1 LDAKTD
7 DYPETSSG
15 APGNSAPGR
24 PATPVKRARPWK
36 RNLLIGL
43 LVAVI
48 AALGGREAYIRYI
61 FVYEY
66 DARIAGTLITIS
78 SRVAGWVTKIP
89 VSEGDTVTKNQTLI
103 SIDDRDSVLMVGQYQ
118 AQHRALQAERTRLRA
133 ERNLIDKQTKSRY
146 VTQRSVL
153 NAAQA
158 EVQSY
163 KPQLD
168 LAISE
173 LTRAQKLYKRKVIP
187 KQFLDKAV
195 AAELKLQSMMI
206 MAQARHTASEAKL
219 AESEADRAELKVL
232 DGRLGIIRA
241 QIEELAIKIEQQK
254 LDVSDRT
261 IKSAIPGVVDRTFT
275 DVGEYVM
282 PGQRLLL
289 IHDPSKVWV
298 DANIKET
305 QIRKIKIGQ
314 KVKVTIDAYPE
325 KEFAGK
331 VFAIGNAATSEFAL
345 LPTPNPS
352 GNFTKITQRLRVR
365 IRVEGTEKLLRPGM
379 MAEIY
384 IDIGK
389 K

>member
-1 LDAKTD
+1 MDAKTD

-15 APGNSAPGR
+15 AAQIPTTGE
-24 PATPVKRARPWK
+24 PATPTKRARPWK
-36 RNLLIGL
+36 RYL
-43 LVAVI
+43 LVSLLAAFI

-66 DARIAGTLITIS
+66 DARVAGTLITIS
-78 SRVAGWVTKIP
+78 SRVAGWVTKVP
-89 VSEGDTVTKNQTLI
+89 VSEGDEVAKGQTLI
-103 SIDDRDSVLMVGQYQ
+103 SIDDRDSALMVRQFQ
-118 AQHRALQAERTRLRA
+118 AQHRALKAERTRLGA

-146 VTQRSVL
+146 VTQLSVL
-153 NAAQA
+153 NAAEA

-163 KPQLD
+163 APQLD
-168 LAISE
+168 LAVSE
-173 LTRAQKLYKRKVIP
+173 LTRAQKLYQRKVIP
-187 KQFLDKAV
+187 KQVLDKAV
-195 AAELKLQSMMI
+195 ATEQKLQSTVI
-206 MAQARHTASEAKL
+206 MSQARHTASEAKL
-219 AESEADRAELKVL
+219 KEAEADRAELKVL

-241 QIEELAIKIEQQK
+241 QIEELAIKIDQQK

-261 IKSAIPGVVDRTFT
+261 IKSAIPGVVDRTFA
-275 DVGEYVM
+275 DVGEYVL
-282 PGQRLLL
+282 PGQRLML

-305 QIRKIKIGQ
+305 QIRKVKVGQ

-325 KEFAGK
+325 KEFTGK

-365 IRVEGTEKLLRPGM
+365 VRVEGAEETLRPGM